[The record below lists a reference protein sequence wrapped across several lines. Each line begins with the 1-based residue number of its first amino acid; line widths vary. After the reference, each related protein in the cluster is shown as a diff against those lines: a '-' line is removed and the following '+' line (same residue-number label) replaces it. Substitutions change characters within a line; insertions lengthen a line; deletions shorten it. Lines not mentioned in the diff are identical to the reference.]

1 MVAHDIEVMQQNAGK
16 NLRYHYTKDGQEL
29 SFSRIWGE
37 HVFTDEEAARL
48 ADGETISFKTK
59 KGAVTGQ
66 LAEQEYKGKTYWG
79 FKMDEGASAAG
90 AGADDGAGGG
100 AGGAAGA
107 GSDSSSSRAGS
118 AGKPK
123 VTGMFEGKEVS
134 FNAVWGKHTFTEDE
148 IARLLAG
155 ETIKID
161 YTSKAG
167 RKKTTTGKLGYKTFK
182 GKKYFGFQPDF

>member
-1 MVAHDIEVMQQNAGK
+1 
-16 NLRYHYTKDGQEL
+16 
-29 SFSRIWGE
+29 
-37 HVFTDEEAARL
+37 
-48 ADGETISFKTK
+48 
-59 KGAVTGQ
+59 
-66 LAEQEYKGKTYWG
+66 
-79 FKMDEGASAAG
+79 MDESASAAG
-90 AGADDGAGGG
+90 AGADDGA
-100 AGGAAGA
+100 A
-107 GSDSSSSRAGS
+107 GSGSDSSSRAGS

-123 VTGMFEGKEVS
+123 VTGTYEGKEVS

-155 ETIKID
+155 KTIKID

>member
-1 MVAHDIEVMQQNAGK
+1 
-16 NLRYHYTKDGQEL
+16 
-29 SFSRIWGE
+29 
-37 HVFTDEEAARL
+37 
-48 ADGETISFKTK
+48 
-59 KGAVTGQ
+59 
-66 LAEQEYKGKTYWG
+66 
-79 FKMDEGASAAG
+79 MDESASAAG
-90 AGADDGAGGG
+90 AGAGSADGAGGGG
-100 AGGAAGA
+100 AGGAAGS
-107 GSDSSSSRAGS
+107 GSDSASTRAGS